1 MENWDEVKSAFKVV
15 EMGTVSGAAKVLDV
29 HHATI
34 IRHIDALEARLGVKL
49 FQRHARGYTPT
60 EAGQDLFR
68 VAQST
73 QDQFAQLVGRLKGQ
87 GESVSGEI
95 VVTALAESVDLLV
108 PMIGSFQDMH
118 PDVRVRLLVGERV
131 YRLEY
136 GEAHVALR
144 AGGAPSEPDNVVQP
158 FVMISAGL
166 FAAPR
171 YIETYGQPTSIEDL
185 ATHRFV
191 THDVI
196 NSRAPHYNWLAKHV
210 PETALVLRS
219 TDVHTLQDAVV
230 AGLGIGFL
238 ERSIAH
244 QLGMIEVIEP
254 RAEWSSQLWLVTH
267 VDLHRTIKVQALLAH
282 LKDQVKKLE
291 RTA

>member
-95 VVTALAESVDLLV
+95 VVTALAESVDLLL
-108 PMIGSFQDMH
+108 PMIASFQDMH

-144 AGGAPSEPDNVVQP
+144 AGVSPSEPDNVVQP
-158 FVMISAGL
+158 FVTISAGL
-166 FAAPR
+166 FAAAR
-171 YIETYGQPTSIEDL
+171 YVETYGRPTSIEDL

-196 NSRAPHYNWLAKHV
+196 NSRAPHYNWLSKNV

-238 ERSIAH
+238 ERNIAQ

-282 LKDQVKKLE
+282 LKDQVKALGRKV
-291 RTA
+291 